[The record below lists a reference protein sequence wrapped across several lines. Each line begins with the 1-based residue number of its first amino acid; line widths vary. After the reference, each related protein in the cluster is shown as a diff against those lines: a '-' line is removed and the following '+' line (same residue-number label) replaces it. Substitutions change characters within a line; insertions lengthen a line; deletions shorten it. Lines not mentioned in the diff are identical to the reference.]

1 MILLRNQPTLADIEA
16 LVKRVPHFPYSVKQL
31 LDLAHEEHFPE
42 SVIRFYKTFPND
54 EVFED
59 AEDLVVQ
66 NSSSGR
72 CRSSSRISSTCSVRA
87 IRSSASSNT
96 SSFGKVL

>member
-31 LDLAHEEHFPE
+31 LELAHEEHFPE
-42 SVIRFYKTFPND
+42 SVIRFYKTFPSD

-59 AEDLVVQ
+59 AEDLMARTEQVELMRDEERQ
-66 NSSSGR
+66 R
-72 CRSSSRISSTCSVRA
+72 PLEEFWT
-87 IRSSASSNT
+87 T
-96 SSFGKVL
+96 SDED